1 MQLFDAAQQPWLC
14 AIPVHAC
21 SEPVWFVAS
30 VGERLPASFTA
41 TVEDISLGKL
51 VTFHRVVRK
60 KLRTSPTGQCP
71 AVPPTVK
78 ARTVM
83 LQARI
88 SVSV

>member
-1 MQLFDAAQQPWLC
+1 MSGAQTVQLFDAAQQPWLC

-21 SEPVWFVAS
+21 SEPVWFAAS

-41 TVEDISLGKL
+41 TGEDISLGKL
-51 VTFHRVVRK
+51 VTTHRVVRK
-60 KLRTSPTGQCP
+60 NFPCP

-83 LQARI
+83 L
-88 SVSV
+88 